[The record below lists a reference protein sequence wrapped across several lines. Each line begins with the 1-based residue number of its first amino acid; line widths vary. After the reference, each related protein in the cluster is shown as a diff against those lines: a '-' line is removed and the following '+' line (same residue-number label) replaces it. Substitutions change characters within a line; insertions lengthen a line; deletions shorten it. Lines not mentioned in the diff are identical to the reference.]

1 MYKIVS
7 FRYESVILFFAP
19 PPPNHKSVPTV
30 LRPTLQTFPNNCF
43 RRFDVLHQSFL
54 VLCWVTS
61 MVWRT
66 FLCNL
71 SNTDLQV
78 CETST
83 SNTHFKMAAPMRDT
97 LHGLATASGNNSID
111 PNVAER
117 MKEAEVYMTMMD
129 RLIGEKKVRENVIVP
144 RVGIPQ
150 PERPPEEVK
159 IARLFESCLFKTGL
173 SCILGTQYLA
183 QKSNI
188 LYHLVVIFR
197 SVKGLLNYL

>member
-1 MYKIVS
+1 
-7 FRYESVILFFAP
+7 
-19 PPPNHKSVPTV
+19 
-30 LRPTLQTFPNNCF
+30 
-43 RRFDVLHQSFL
+43 
-54 VLCWVTS
+54 
-61 MVWRT
+61 
-66 FLCNL
+66 
-71 SNTDLQV
+71 
-78 CETST
+78 
-83 SNTHFKMAAPMRDT
+83 MAAPMRDT